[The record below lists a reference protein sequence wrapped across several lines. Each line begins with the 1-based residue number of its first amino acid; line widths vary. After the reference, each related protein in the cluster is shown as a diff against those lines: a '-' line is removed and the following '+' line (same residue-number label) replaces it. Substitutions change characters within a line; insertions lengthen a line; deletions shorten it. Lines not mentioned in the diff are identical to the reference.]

1 MAESMVLRIVLEG
14 VDNASDDIQKT
25 DKSAKELKNTIDD
38 NTMAAAG
45 FLLAV
50 NGLASGLNQVS
61 GGLRKSADAGEE
73 LGHINEQQANQ
84 LRDLSRTLEFVAGP
98 LEIIA
103 GVFNLLA
110 SLVII
115 GKVIPAT
122 KLAALGFKAL
132 GVAAAIG
139 TAPITGTVLIFTA
152 LAGALIALT
161 LTIYIHRERLKEL
174 ATTYLS
180 LGGRIDSITNKI
192 SGAIDM
198 VSNFNDAI
206 NMPGRSLIR
215 NVRGSIYDETIG
227 QSRGIG
233 L

>member
-38 NTMAAAG
+38 TTMAAAG

-61 GGLRKSADAGEE
+61 GGLRISADAGEE

-110 SLVII
+110 SIVII
-115 GKVIPAT
+115 GKVIPAA
-122 KLAALGFKAL
+122 KYAGIAFRGLLLVLGAIPI
-132 GVAAAIG
+132 AAATSVI
-139 TAPITGTVLIFTA
+139 IFTA
-152 LAGALIALT
+152 LAGALVALT
-161 LTIYIHRERLKEL
+161 LTLYVHRERLKEL

-215 NVRGSIYDETIG
+215 NVRGNIYDETIG